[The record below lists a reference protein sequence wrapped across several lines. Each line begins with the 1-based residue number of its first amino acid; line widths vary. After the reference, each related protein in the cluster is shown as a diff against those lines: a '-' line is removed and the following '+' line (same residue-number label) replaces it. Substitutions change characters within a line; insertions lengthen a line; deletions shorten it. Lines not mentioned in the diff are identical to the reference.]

1 MKAKPGPQPAL
12 PLLLISGLAVLATGE
27 PEKPQLSIEHHG
39 ASGQVGLQWQAEPD
53 AVYLLRHKADL
64 LDVEWTGK
72 YGMQGTGASHTATLD
87 AAGSRGFYR
96 VERHDLSSAA
106 LALDPDRDT
115 ISTLLE
121 VLGGTNPFLNRDA
134 NTNLLPDDWEA
145 YRSGEI
151 AAFPP
156 MLRLRLDWGGTE
168 EFSLMLNNPTSV
180 AATYT
185 ATVEGLTAEGY
196 RWEDSATGAA
206 VYQWNDIA
214 GTGTRMAAISDVDT
228 GSEKI
233 TLEQFTFPYYGREYT
248 ELWVSSNGYVNFRR
262 EDNEHRNDKLPD
274 YYLSLIHI

>member
-1 MKAKPGPQPAL
+1 MNAQPGPKPAL

-39 ASGQVGLQWQAEPD
+39 ASQQVGLQWQAEPD

-64 LDVEWTGK
+64 RDAEWTGK
-72 YGMQGTGASHTATLD
+72 HGMQGAGESHTATLD

-145 YRSGEI
+145 FYSVDDPQADSETPPDGLNAYREYQ
-151 AAFPP
+151 A
-156 MLRLRLDWGGTE
+156 GTDPN
-168 EFSLMLNNPTSV
+168 FSNPVS
-180 AATYT
+180 A
-185 ATVEGLTAEGY
+185 
-196 RWEDSATGAA
+196 DSDGAA
-206 VYQWNDIA
+206 MLAVWRQL
-214 GTGTRMAAISDVDT
+214 R
-228 GSEKI
+228 
-233 TLEQFTFPYYGREYT
+233 
-248 ELWVSSNGYVNFRR
+248 
-262 EDNEHRNDKLPD
+262 
-274 YYLSLIHI
+274 